1 MKKDP
6 GKIQTISTD
15 LHYPHLTGRQPQ
27 VTN

>member
-1 MKKDP
+1 MKKGP